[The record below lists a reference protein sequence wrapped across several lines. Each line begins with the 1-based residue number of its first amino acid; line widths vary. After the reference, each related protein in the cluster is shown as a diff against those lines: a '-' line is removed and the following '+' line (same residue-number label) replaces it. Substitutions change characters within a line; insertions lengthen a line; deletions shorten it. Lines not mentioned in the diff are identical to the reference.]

1 MLKIDGFDSAVIGT
15 AMPWNNKSK
24 TEVLIYDGEMIVEIL
39 MADGMSD
46 EEARE
51 HIEFNIEGAY
61 MGEDTP
67 VICWKQE
74 DHVL

>member
-15 AMPWNNKSK
+15 AMPWNNQSR
-24 TEVLIYDGEMIVEIL
+24 TEVL